1 MSVSFF
7 IARRY
12 LRSRRNSGFISF
24 ITFFAIV
31 GVTLGV
37 ATLIITL
44 SILRGFERTIKENV
58 VSFTAHIQVYGFQ
71 SQVLNNPEVSIRKV
85 KQRYPEVIAMAP
97 YVSREGMIR
106 SEEGIDGVLVKGIDP
121 ANDISAAKGHLV
133 SGQYDL
139 GRRESGVQP
148 IVIGQRLADRL
159 HASVGSKLLVFALG
173 GYSLTL
179 SQTRVMQF
187 EVSGIYETGMEEYDA
202 SYVYVNLGN
211 AQRLF
216 EFGNAVS
223 GFDILVSDIDK
234 ISLLAQDIPADLGYP
249 HYARTMY
256 QTYRNLFSWI
266 DLQKSQIPII
276 LALIILVATVNVIGT
291 LLMMV
296 MEKTN
301 DIGVLQTV
309 GATPSTIRRV
319 FLYQGLL
326 IGIVGTVAGNVLAY
340 ALCWIE
346 MNYRLISLP
355 SGVYYMT
362 HVPIDLSWWNFA
374 LVSVAAIALCYMCSV
389 IPSRL
394 AGKRDPVELLRFA
407 S

>member
-7 IARRY
+7 VARRY
-12 LRSRRNSGFISF
+12 LHSRRNRGFISF

-31 GVTLGV
+31 GVALGV

-44 SILRGFERTIKENV
+44 SILKGFERTIKENV
-58 VSFTAHIQVYGFQ
+58 VSFTAHMQIYGFQ
-71 SQVLNNPEVSIRKV
+71 SQVLANPEAAVKKV
-85 KQRYPEVIAMAP
+85 RERYPDVIAMAP
-97 YVSREGMIR
+97 YVAREGMIR
-106 SEEGIDGVLVKGIDP
+106 SEGGIDGALVKGIDP
-121 ANDISAAKGHLV
+121 KNDISAARNHIVAGR
-133 SGQYDL
+133 YDL
-139 GRRESGVQP
+139 DERESGIQP
-148 IVIGQRLADRL
+148 IIIGKRLADRL
-159 HASVGSKLLVFALG
+159 HARVGSRLLVFALG
-173 GYSLTL
+173 GFALTL

-187 EVSGIYETGMEEYDA
+187 EVSGVYETGMEEYDA

-216 EFGNAVS
+216 QFGSSVS
-223 GFDILVSDIDK
+223 GFDVLVSDVGK
-234 ISLLAQDIPADLGYP
+234 VSELAQQIPADLGYP
-249 HYARTMY
+249 YYARTMF

-266 DLQKSQIPII
+266 ELQKSQIPII

-301 DIGVLQTV
+301 DIGVLQTL
-309 GATPSTIRRV
+309 GATTQTIKKV
-319 FLYQGLL
+319 FLYQGVL
-326 IGIVGTVAGNVLAY
+326 IGIVGTLAGNILAY
-340 ALCWIE
+340 GLCWIE

-362 HVPIDLSWWNFA
+362 HVPIDLSWLNFV
-374 LVSVAAIALCYMCSV
+374 LVSVAAIALCYLCSL

-394 AGKRDPVELLRFA
+394 AGKRDPVALLRFA

>member
-7 IARRY
+7 VARRY
-12 LRSRRNSGFISF
+12 LRSRRNRGFISF
-24 ITFFAIV
+24 ITFFSIV

-58 VSFTAHIQVYGFQ
+58 VSFTAHMQIYGFQ
-71 SQVLNNPEVSIRKV
+71 NQVLNNPAAAAKKV
-85 KQRYPEVIAMAP
+85 RENYPDVVAMAP
-97 YVSREGMIR
+97 YVAREGMIR
-106 SEEGIDGVLVKGIDP
+106 SDGGIDGVLVKGIDP
-121 ANDISAAKGHLV
+121 ENDISAAKHHIVAGR
-133 SGQYDL
+133 YDL
-139 GRRESGVQP
+139 DQRESGIQP
-148 IVIGQRLADRL
+148 IVIGQRLAERL

-173 GYSLTL
+173 GFALTL

-216 EFGNAVS
+216 QFGTSVS
-223 GFDILVSDIDK
+223 GFDVLVSDVGK
-234 ISLLAQDIPADLGYP
+234 VASLAQSIPADLGYP
-249 HYARTMY
+249 YYARTMF
-256 QTYRNLFSWI
+256 QMYRNLFSWI
-266 DLQKSQIPII
+266 ELQKSQIPII

-301 DIGVLQTV
+301 DIGVLQTL
-309 GATPSTIRRV
+309 GATTRTIRKV

-326 IGIVGTVAGNVLAY
+326 IGIVGTIGGNLLAY
-340 ALCWIE
+340 VLCWIE
-346 MNYRLISLP
+346 MKYRLISLP
-355 SGVYYMT
+355 AGVYYMT
-362 HVPIDLSWWNFA
+362 HVPIDLSWLNFA
-374 LVSVAAIALCYMCSV
+374 LVSIAAIILCYVCSV
-389 IPSRL
+389 IPSRV
-394 AGKRDPVELLRFA
+394 AGRRDPVALLRFA